1 MPGMANLGTLLLQHI
16 GLKVN
21 CLHLCTVWIGE
32 ISLSLVGI
40 LISPKVMILVFTLAL
55 IFNVMREFF
64 EDLVDILRNLLL
76 AAVVLVIVFAVFAL
90 LGWLYLIIV
99 GNAVG

>member
-1 MPGMANLGTLLLQHI
+1 
-16 GLKVN
+16 
-21 CLHLCTVWIGE
+21 
-32 ISLSLVGI
+32 
-40 LISPKVMILVFTLAL
+40 MILVFTLAL

>member
-1 MPGMANLGTLLLQHI
+1 
-16 GLKVN
+16 
-21 CLHLCTVWIGE
+21 
-32 ISLSLVGI
+32 
-40 LISPKVMILVFTLAL
+40 MILVFTLAL

-64 EDLVDILRNLLL
+64 EGVWMCVSALLV
-76 AAVVLVIVFAVFAL
+76 AAVSLAIVFAVFAL